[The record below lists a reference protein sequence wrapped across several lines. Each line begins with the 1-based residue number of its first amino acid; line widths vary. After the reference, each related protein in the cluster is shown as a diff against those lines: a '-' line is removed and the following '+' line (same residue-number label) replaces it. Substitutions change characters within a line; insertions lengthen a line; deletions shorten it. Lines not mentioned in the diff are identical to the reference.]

1 MRISQN
7 SFPFQTK
14 TTTPKSDVAKK
25 IDTSVKKLDVAPK
38 PIIVEKTDST
48 PTKVVYI
55 EDDDVDTMLSVQQDS
70 FSDNPYSKY
79 LLDKAHISKVTKL
92 LQES

>member
-7 SFPFQTK
+7 SFAFQTK

-38 PIIVEKTDST
+38 PIIAEKTDSI
-48 PTKVVYI
+48 PMKVLQI
-55 EDDDVDTMLSVQQDS
+55 EDDDVDTMLGLNQQR
-70 FSDNPYSKY
+70 Y
-79 LLDKAHISKVTKL
+79 
-92 LQES
+92 